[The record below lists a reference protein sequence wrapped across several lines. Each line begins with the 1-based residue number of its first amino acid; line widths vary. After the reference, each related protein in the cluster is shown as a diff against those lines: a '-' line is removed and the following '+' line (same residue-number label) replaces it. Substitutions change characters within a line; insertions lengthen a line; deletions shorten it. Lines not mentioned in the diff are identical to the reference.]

1 MGAETSVLAG
11 FDGSVGAEHALAW
24 AADHAEAVHRPLRV
38 CIARGDLYR
47 VSRWADEWTAG
58 LAQEWADQ
66 ARRLLEVREADIEVE
81 IADGNAAPVLIDRS
95 TPESLVVVGSRGR
108 GVFDAIPVGSVAQH
122 VTRHAGGP
130 VVVVRQTETPSSR
143 RVVVGADDL
152 PEGLAAVDWAADF
165 AAARSMDLCVV
176 HSPDPP
182 VPVSGPDA
190 AGLLERFPLLRER
203 ELRIGERIEGVRAGH
218 SGLTVDIE
226 MSMDDPRAALRHA
239 SQDAALIVVGARGR
253 GAFAGMLLGSVG
265 ASLVAHAGCPVAIIR

>member
-1 MGAETSVLAG
+1 MGAETSVIAG

-152 PEGLAAVDWAADF
+152 PEGLPRLTGQPTSQLPEAWTCASCTP
-165 AAARSMDLCVV
+165 RIRPCPS
-176 HSPDPP
+176 P
-182 VPVSGPDA
+182 VPTPRGCLSASHCCGSG
-190 AGLLERFPLLRER
+190 
-203 ELRIGERIEGVRAGH
+203 
-218 SGLTVDIE
+218 S
-226 MSMDDPRAALRHA
+226 
-239 SQDAALIVVGARGR
+239 
-253 GAFAGMLLGSVG
+253 
-265 ASLVAHAGCPVAIIR
+265 